1 MLVNPLGNEV
11 RAKFLQPAHTWKPM
25 LVNPLGNEVRAN
37 LVQLKNAP
45 APMLSMHAG
54 RLVILRVLSL

>member
-11 RAKFLQPAHTWKPM
+11 RANFVQPENALELM

-37 LVQLKNAP
+37 LMQPENA
-45 APMLSMHAG
+45 
-54 RLVILRVLSL
+54 

>member
-11 RAKFLQPAHTWKPM
+11 RAKFLQPENTWKPM

-37 LVQLKNAP
+37 LVQF
-45 APMLSMHAG
+45 
-54 RLVILRVLSL
+54 